1 MLRKINKWASKAYV
15 MLPLVGLF
23 AFVSCRKES
32 HVPTT
37 QQSMQAQKTV
47 NSIAKLRS
55 NFTAE
60 DYLKGIFFVSG
71 PVADFIP
78 ELADYKIDN
87 FTTNKN
93 TIEYIRLKEDKIIE
107 TLKKQNPTFLN
118 HFKEEITSGDQIK
131 IKVAINEAAVILKPI
146 FDLYYNLNDIQVQK
160 NIDAEIDKLKAS
172 KNLDANDASK
182 TKEAIKN
189 ILGTQNPT
197 SVSGSC
203 GLIYLFVV
211 IVVFVFG
218 WAFGGGTPAYR
229 TINNDGLY
237 KDKLVNSIAVNLQ
250 LK

>member
-1 MLRKINKWASKAYV
+1 MLRKINKWASKAHV

-23 AFVSCRKES
+23 TFVSCRKES
-32 HVPTT
+32 HAPTT
-37 QQSMQAQKTV
+37 QQSMQTQNTV
-47 NSIAKLRS
+47 NSIAKLRNS
-55 NFTAE
+55 FTAE
-60 DYLKGIFFVSG
+60 DYLKGVFFVSG

-87 FTTNKN
+87 FTTNKA
-93 TIEYIRLKEDKIIE
+93 TIEYIRIQGNKIIE
-107 TLKKQNPTFLN
+107 TLKKENPSFLN
-118 HFKEEITSGDQIK
+118 HFKEEITSGDQVRIK
-131 IKVAINEAAVILKPI
+131 TVINDAAVILKPI
-146 FDLYYNLNDIQVQK
+146 FDLYYNLNDIEVQK
-160 NIDAEIDKLKAS
+160 NIDATIAKLKAS

-197 SVSGSC
+197 STSGAC
-203 GLIYLFVV
+203 GLAWVFVV
-211 IVVFVFG
+211 VVVFVFG
-218 WAFGGGTPAYR
+218 WVFGGGTPAYR